1 MYMLDETLN
10 LLDPRILENPYDF
23 YTQLRETAPVWQV
36 PNTRVFLVASWDRVV
51 EAVDRIA
58 DFSSNLT
65 GVLVRGDDGF
75 PDVLEFPP
83 EIIASAAI
91 STADPPVHGLHRKLS
106 QSTLSGPAVAR
117 LEAPIIAAVDAL
129 LAPLVKSG
137 GGEVIGELARRLPA
151 LVLSW
156 LLGFP
161 QDDADK
167 LMNWGEQ
174 GGVLLHGT
182 HTAAE
187 IGELLSD
194 TVALSAYIDAQI
206 DVARAT
212 GGEGFAGQL
221 AKAIGEGLIDQT
233 EARNSLLVMI
243 GAAVETTL
251 SLIGNA
257 LWILARTPGMEERL
271 RGEPSLIPAFIEETA
286 RIESP
291 FKGHYRVVRRTSQ
304 LGGVDLEAGD
314 RLLLLWASANRDGA
328 MIKNPDTLDLDRP
341 NPRRHMAFG
350 HGLHFCLGAALARQE
365 VRIVMERLFAHT
377 DRIALGEGGA
387 TIVPSLF
394 VRRLS
399 KLELKFS

>member
-1 MYMLDETLN
+1 MC
-10 LLDPRILENPYDF
+10 
-23 YTQLRETAPVWQV
+23 
-36 PNTRVFLVASWDRVV
+36 
-51 EAVDRIA
+51 EAL
-58 DFSSNLT
+58 FSES
-65 GVLVRGDDGF
+65 D
-75 PDVLEFPP
+75 
-83 EIIASAAI
+83 S
-91 STADPPVHGLHRKLS
+91 S
-106 QSTLSGPAVAR
+106 
-117 LEAPIIAAVDAL
+117 
-129 LAPLVKSG
+129 
-137 GGEVIGELARRLPA
+137 RRLPA
-151 LVLSW
+151 RVLSW

-233 EARNSLLVMI
+233 EARNILLVMI

>member
-212 GGEGFAGQL
+212 GGEGFAGQM

-233 EARNSLLVMI
+233 EARNILLVMI

>member
-233 EARNSLLVMI
+233 EARNILLVMI

>member
-10 LLDPRILENPYDF
+10 LLDPLILENPYDF

-233 EARNSLLVMI
+233 EARNILLVMI